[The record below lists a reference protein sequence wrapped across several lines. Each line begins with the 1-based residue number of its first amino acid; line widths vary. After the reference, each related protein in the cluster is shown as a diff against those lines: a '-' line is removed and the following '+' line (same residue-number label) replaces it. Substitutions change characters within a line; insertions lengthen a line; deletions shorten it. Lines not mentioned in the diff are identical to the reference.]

1 MDAGAAGEGERPYCV
16 SAGEYKGVE
25 IVFVDVWKTNVYEE
39 FARIR
44 SIMADFPYVAMVTHA
59 PPPPPPLPLLC
70 ACPSPGA
77 LRTYPSPARCA
88 LLYVRWALLCG
99 VTLSSL

>member
-44 SIMADFPYVAMVTHA
+44 SIMADFPYVAMVTLTRRRRRRCRCFA
-59 PPPPPPLPLLC
+59 PVLP
-70 ACPSPGA
+70 
-77 LRTYPSPARCA
+77 PARFAPVLPRHDARFC
-88 LLYVRWALLCG
+88 
-99 VTLSSL
+99 T